1 METEVSKY
9 ILKRLNTLSIFS
21 NNQYKFYQINFIN
34 DKTLNPHPENLGFYA
49 ENKLLNMNISLNFV
63 YNLQNSPN
71 RNEFI
76 ILIMSLNN
84 FKNLNFDRYIS
95 AKYGID
101 SYEKLSLNSYS
112 GNSLIEKIASFFNF
126 LEGDLNQF
134 PLNDILSGS
143 YWTDEYHFNPL
154 EDYK

>member
-1 METEVSKY
+1 MKTEVNKY
-9 ILKRLNTLSIFS
+9 ILERLNTLSIFS
-21 NNQYKFYQINFIN
+21 NNQYKFYQIKFID
-34 DKTLNPHPENLGFYA
+34 DKILNPYPENLGFYA
-49 ENKLLNMNISLNFV
+49 ENKLLNINISLNFV

-101 SYEKLSLNSYS
+101 SYEKLSLNNYS
-112 GNSLIEKIASFFNF
+112 GNSLIEKITLFFNF
-126 LEGDLNQF
+126 LEWELSQV
-134 PLNDILSGS
+134 PLNNILSGS
-143 YWTDEYHFNPL
+143 YWTDDFHFNPL